1 MAAQESLR
9 QRIRQG
15 IFDMGHVWLNE
26 MKTLVKDEGVVIFF
40 IIVPLLYPL
49 LYSWAYNNEVV
60 REVPVAVID
69 DSHSSLSREF
79 IRLYDSSP
87 DVKVARYCNNM
98 EEAKTLIGH
107 QEVSTTCA
115 KAL

>member
-69 DSHSSLSREF
+69 DSHSSLSR
-79 IRLYDSSP
+79 SSAGQS
-87 DVKVARYCNNM
+87 VF
-98 EEAKTLIGH
+98 TLAYYQRVCTSSYMSGSAGRQLVMPI
-107 QEVSTTCA
+107 SWPW
-115 KAL
+115 